1 MNTDEHRLRN
11 NLSAFLYV
19 YQPHKRGETIVKKI
33 VVGIFVLES
42 AVMSLFSQASAPIRL
57 TLPQAEAMALK
68 NHPQVLAGQDV
79 INAANQ
85 RITEAR
91 SAYYPDLNLDATGTQ
106 GNIGGRLGAGYLT
119 ASRLFNRFGV
129 GFTLNQLI
137 TDWGR
142 TPNLVAQSKLLA
154 NASQQ
159 DEKATQYDVLI
170 AVNRAYFRTLRAQ
183 ALIKVARQT
192 VDARQLVVKQVTAL
206 AQNKLRSELD
216 VSFATV
222 NLAQAQILLIQSQN
236 ELAGAYAEMT
246 RAVGQEQAAQ
256 YELTE
261 MPLPPSPPEDVERLV
276 IEAVQNRP
284 ELASLR
290 LDLQAAQRFEQA
302 ERALSYPNV
311 NFIGVGGYMPY
322 VDQITLPRVIPNEYE
337 SAGIN
342 VQIPVFNGHLFTAR
356 RQEAHY
362 KALEADQRLRDRL
375 EQIERDVRDVWGNST
390 TAYQRLDVTA
400 QFLREATLGLNL
412 AQGRYDLG
420 LSNIVELTQ
429 SQLNLTQ
436 AEIENLSAKYDYQVA
451 YADLQYTI
459 GTLR

>member
-1 MNTDEHRLRN
+1 
-11 NLSAFLYV
+11 
-19 YQPHKRGETIVKKI
+19 VKKI
-33 VVGIFVLES
+33 VVGIFALGA
-42 AVMSLFSQASAPIRL
+42 AVMPLFSQGGAPIRL
-57 TLPQAEAMALK
+57 TLQEAEAMALK
-68 NHPQVLAGQDV
+68 NHPQVLAGQQV
-79 INAANQ
+79 INQTNQ

-91 SAYYPDLNLDATGTQ
+91 SAYYPDFNFDATGTQ
-106 GNIGGRLGAGYLT
+106 GNIGGRIGAGYLT

-142 TPNLVAQSKLLA
+142 TPNLVAQSRLLA

-159 DEKATQYDVLI
+159 DERTTQYDVLI
-170 AVNRAYFRTLRAQ
+170 ALNRAYFRTLRAQ

-192 VDARQLVVKQVTAL
+192 VDARQLVVNQVTAL
-206 AQNKLRSELD
+206 AQNKLRSDLD

-222 NLAQAQILLIQSQN
+222 NLAQARLLLIQSQN
-236 ELAGAYAEMT
+236 ELEGAYAEMT
-246 RAVGQEQAAQ
+246 RALGQEQAAQ

-261 MPLPPSPPEDVERLV
+261 LPLPPSPSEDVQGLV
-276 IEAVQNRP
+276 MQAIESRP

-290 LDLQAAQRFEQA
+290 LNLQAAQRFEQA

-311 NFIGVGGYMPY
+311 NLIGVGGYMPY
-322 VDQITLPRVIPNEYE
+322 VDQITLPRAIPNEYE
-337 SAGIN
+337 AGGIN
-342 VQIPVFNGHLFTAR
+342 VQIPIFNGHLFTAR
-356 RQEAHY
+356 REEAHY
-362 KALEADQRLRDRL
+362 KALEADQRLRDRM
-375 EQIERDVRDVWGNST
+375 EQVERDVRDVWGNSM

-400 QFLREATLGLNL
+400 QFLREATMALNL

-420 LSNIVELTQ
+420 LSTIVELTQ

-451 YADLQYTI
+451 YAELQYTI
-459 GTLR
+459 GALR

>member
-1 MNTDEHRLRN
+1 
-11 NLSAFLYV
+11 
-19 YQPHKRGETIVKKI
+19 VKKI
-33 VVGIFVLES
+33 VVGIIVLGS
-42 AVMSLFSQASAPIRL
+42 AGMPLFSQGGAPIRL
-57 TLPQAEAMALK
+57 TLQEAEVMALK
-68 NHPQVLAGQDV
+68 NHPQVLAGQNV
-79 INAANQ
+79 TSAANQ

-91 SAYYPDLNLDATGTQ
+91 SAYYPDLNFDATGTQ
-106 GNIGGRLGAGYLT
+106 GNIGGRIGAGYLT
-119 ASRLFNRFGV
+119 ASRVFNRFGV

-142 TPNLVAQSKLLA
+142 TPNLVAQSRLLA

-159 DEKATQYDVLI
+159 DERATQYDVLV
-170 AVNRAYFRTLRAQ
+170 ALNRAYFRTLRAQ

-192 VDARQLVVKQVTAL
+192 VDTRQLVVNQVTAL
-206 AQNKLRSELD
+206 AQNKLRSNLD
-216 VSFATV
+216 VEFASV
-222 NLAQAQILLIQSQN
+222 NLAQARLLLIQSQN

-246 RAVGQEQAAQ
+246 RALGQEQAAQ

-261 MPLPPSPPEDVERLV
+261 LPLPPSPPEDVERLV
-276 IEAVQNRP
+276 MQAIQNRP
-284 ELASLR
+284 ELASLQ
-290 LDLQAAQRFEQA
+290 LNLQAAQRFEQA
-302 ERALSYPNV
+302 ERDLSRPNV

-322 VDQITLPRVIPNEYE
+322 VDQITLPRTIPGEYE

-342 VQIPVFNGHLFTAR
+342 MQIPVFNGHLFTAR
-356 RQEAHY
+356 REEAHY
-362 KALEADQRLRDRL
+362 KALEADQRLRDRM
-375 EQIERDVRDVWGNST
+375 EQIERDVRDVWGNSM

-400 QFLREATLGLNL
+400 QFLRESTLALNL

-420 LSNIVELTQ
+420 LATIVELTQ

-459 GTLR
+459 GSLR